1 MPRQRRTR
9 PLPVEQDPYLLLVA
23 CTAAGTERI
32 ERHVAA
38 DGFPA
43 VRESHGYLI
52 QHLVPGPKTIGQLA
66 TLLGMT
72 QQGASKCVSELEAA
86 GHVARRSDER
96 DARVRVVALTE
107 HGWAAVDAARAAR
120 KDLRDALRDRLGAD
134 RYEEFRAALVEVAA
148 WSGGL
153 DRLTDRALTPGR

>member
-1 MPRQRRTR
+1 
-9 PLPVEQDPYLLLVA
+9 
-23 CTAAGTERI
+23 
-32 ERHVAA
+32 
-38 DGFPA
+38 
-43 VRESHGYLI
+43 
-52 QHLVPGPKTIGQLA
+52 
-66 TLLGMT
+66 MT

>member
-23 CTAAGTERI
+23 CTTAGTERI